1 MDDRMAPYYN
11 ILKQSSSKA
20 NSLVL
25 CGVTGYHQDNID
37 LEAVAELA
45 EMAEQE
51 EMRRAEMG
59 LDEVEEVGQIGTGW
73 TSRLEGVL
81 VYRLE

>member
-1 MDDRMAPYYN
+1 MAPYYN

-59 LDEVEEVGQIGTGW
+59 LDEVEEVVVPVGW

>member
-1 MDDRMAPYYN
+1 MAPYYN

-59 LDEVEEVGQIGTGW
+59 LDEVEEVCQSVGW